1 MQKLLAVV
9 SKFTLWA
16 TKNIFAVFG
25 IGGATMA
32 HNSCLWYTEAQIS
45 IYFPEGKVCCDL
57 CPLMETYSR
66 KQCRKTGEYLADT
79 RTIGYMCPLKFIEKQ
94 EETNNE
100 SN

>member
-1 MQKLLAVV
+1 MNTGEWMAVKKVPDFESGV
-9 SKFTLWA
+9 S
-16 TKNIFAVFG
+16 
-25 IGGATMA
+25 
-32 HNSCLWYTEAQIS
+32 WYTEAQAT

-79 RTIGYMCPLKFIEKQ
+79 RTIGYMCPLKFIDNM
-94 EETNNE
+94 EENTNE